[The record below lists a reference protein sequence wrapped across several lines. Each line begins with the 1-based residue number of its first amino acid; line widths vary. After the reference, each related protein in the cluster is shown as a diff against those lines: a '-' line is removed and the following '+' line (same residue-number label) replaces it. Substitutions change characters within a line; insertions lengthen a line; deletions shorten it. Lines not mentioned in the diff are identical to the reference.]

1 MHKTIATA
9 KRGQF
14 ILSAALPLQWLGQL
28 SPSARRT
35 LGAGLGD
42 VARWVGIRRR
52 IAARNLQLV
61 FPQMSEEERAE
72 LLRRHFRCLG
82 AALMDEFG
90 LLNLSAEDIRRYLPF
105 AADSEPRP
113 SRPTIF
119 CSPHFAAATIGGVR
133 LSASPAGENLAF
145 LYRPMHSRF
154 WNNFYGRLRG
164 QYSAA
169 AIAANS
175 PDAMRRCARHLRG
188 GGSLFYLPDIDARR
202 RKSAVFAPFMGVA
215 AATTTA
221 LSRLA
226 ALGGAQ
232 VRMFSARMQDA
243 NGGYD
248 LQLSPPLSDFPGD
261 DAAADAARINEL
273 IAEQVRIAPAQYYW
287 LHRRFKTRPPGEE
300 AVYD

>member
-1 MHKTIATA
+1 MPPTA
-9 KRGQF
+9 SRVRRGRPF
-14 ILSAALPLQWLGQL
+14 FARLIL
-28 SPSARRT
+28 
-35 LGAGLGD
+35 
-42 VARWVGIRRR
+42 RRR
-52 IAARNLQLV
+52 RL
-61 FPQMSEEERAE
+61 AE
-72 LLRRHFRCLG
+72 SGCRLLRR
-82 AALMDEFG
+82 AK
-90 LLNLSAEDIRRYLPF
+90 
-105 AADSEPRP
+105 
-113 SRPTIF
+113 
-119 CSPHFAAATIGGVR
+119 
-133 LSASPAGENLAF
+133 NLAF

-248 LQLSPPLSDFPGD
+248 LQLSPPLSNFPGG
-261 DAAADAARINEL
+261 RCS
-273 IAEQVRIAPAQYYW
+273 
-287 LHRRFKTRPPGEE
+287 RRRRPH
-300 AVYD
+300 